1 MSEKYLK
8 TDDNAEKT
16 EYFPEE
22 ISEDAANT
30 YGFTYE
36 EPDGMRLDA
45 AVSAYG
51 EITRSA
57 AENLIEAGNVSVN
70 GRSDVKKSLKLKTG
84 DTVTVT
90 EPKAVECSA
99 SPQDIPIEIVY
110 EDDDIAVVNKPR
122 GMVVHPAPGN
132 PDGTLVNALMYKM
145 QGRLSTINGVIR
157 PGIVHRIDKDTSG
170 LLIVA
175 KNDESHVFLAEKIKN
190 HDFMRV
196 YNGIVTGTF
205 KEISGRIDLPIG
217 RNPDNRK
224 KMAVTAKN
232 SKEAV
237 TNYKTLETFKGF
249 SLCEFTLET
258 GRTHQIRVHASY
270 TGHPILGDML
280 YAPNMGKNKFG
291 LSGQCLHA
299 KKIGIEHPKTHKYME
314 FDSPLPEYFE
324 KVLDRLR
331 KENN

>member
-1 MSEKYLK
+1 MSENYFYTGKPDYL
-8 TDDNAEKT
+8 TDEG
-16 EYFPEE
+16 PEDFE
-22 ISEDAANT
+22 NT
-30 YGFTYE
+30 YSFTYT

-205 KEISGRIDLPIG
+205 KEVSGRI
-217 RNPDNRK
+217 
-224 KMAVTAKN
+224 
-232 SKEAV
+232 
-237 TNYKTLETFKGF
+237 
-249 SLCEFTLET
+249 
-258 GRTHQIRVHASY
+258 
-270 TGHPILGDML
+270 
-280 YAPNMGKNKFG
+280 
-291 LSGQCLHA
+291 
-299 KKIGIEHPKTHKYME
+299 
-314 FDSPLPEYFE
+314 
-324 KVLDRLR
+324 
-331 KENN
+331 